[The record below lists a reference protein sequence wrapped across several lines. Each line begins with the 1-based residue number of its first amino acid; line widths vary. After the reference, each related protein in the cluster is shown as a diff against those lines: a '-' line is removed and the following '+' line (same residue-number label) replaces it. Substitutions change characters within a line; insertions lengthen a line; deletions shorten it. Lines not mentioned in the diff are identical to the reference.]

1 MWLPT
6 PIYERIPQFWLLLG
20 LLFMSSGTYLGF
32 DYSLSFVYFG
42 VGLVCCIWSLWIFSM
57 RLTHRSEAKD
67 QAKVERAAAA
77 RQSQSEAS
85 EPEPSQAEAVV
96 PGAEPVA

>member
-6 PIYERIPQFWLLLG
+6 PLYERIPQFWLLLG

-42 VGLVCCIWSLWIFSM
+42 VGFICCIRSLWIFSM
-57 RLTHRSEAKD
+57 RLTARKDQRQHPILETAKD
-67 QAKVERAAAA
+67 Q
-77 RQSQSEAS
+77 
-85 EPEPSQAEAVV
+85 QAEAVDA
-96 PGAEPVA
+96 GAKPAA

>member
-6 PIYERIPQFWLLLG
+6 PVYERIPQFWLLLG

-42 VGLVCCIWSLWIFSM
+42 VGFACCIWSLWIFSM
-57 RLTHRSEAKD
+57 RLSARKD
-67 QAKVERAAAA
+67 Q
-77 RQSQSEAS
+77 RQHPILEKAEDQ
-85 EPEPSQAEAVV
+85 QAEDVV
-96 PGAEPVA
+96 ADAEPAA